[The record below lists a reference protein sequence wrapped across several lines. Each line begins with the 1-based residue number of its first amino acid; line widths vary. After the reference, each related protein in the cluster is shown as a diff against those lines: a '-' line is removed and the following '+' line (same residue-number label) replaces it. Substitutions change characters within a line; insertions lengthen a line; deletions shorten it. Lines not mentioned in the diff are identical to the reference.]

1 MLCDNCNKNE
11 ATIHYT
17 EVINGVKN
25 ERHLCSECMQELDY
39 GMEGEFP
46 FSKLIR
52 GILSSHLAGFGQEA
66 NPMLQIKCNKCGM
79 TYNEFAKIGKFGCS
93 ECYSVFGPLI
103 VDNIK
108 KIQGSSMHTGK
119 KYTTASLDGNF
130 IKAPESSEKKQEKG
144 KTESDESSIK
154 GLEARLKEAVLVE
167 DYEEAAR
174 LRDEIRSIK
183 ERVGKNA

>member
-17 EVINGVKN
+17 ELINGVKN
-25 ERHLCSECMQELDY
+25 ERHLCSECMRELDY

-52 GILSSHLAGFGQEA
+52 NILSSHFAGIGKGNSPELKIQ
-66 NPMLQIKCNKCGM
+66 CNKCGM
-79 TYNEFAKIGKFGCS
+79 EYNEFTQLGKFGCS

-108 KIQGSSMHTGK
+108 KIQGNSLHVGK
-119 KYTTASLDGNF
+119 KYQSIVGDCKDKELLSSM
-130 IKAPESSEKKQEKG
+130 ESIQKKEKVNNK
-144 KTESDESSIK
+144 DII
-154 GLEARLKEAVLVE
+154 ARLDAKLKDALLIE

-174 LRDEIRSIK
+174 LRDEIRTLR
-183 ERVGKNA
+183 ERVGKDA

>member
-11 ATIHYT
+11 ATVHYT

-52 GILSSHLAGFGQEA
+52 GILSSHLVGYGQEA
-66 NPMLQIKCNKCGM
+66 DPMLQIKCNKCGM

-108 KIQGSSMHTGK
+108 KIQGSSTHTGK
-119 KYTTASLDGNF
+119 KYRNLPQNDNAAGALA
-130 IKAPESSEKKQEKG
+130 ILEEKKR
-144 KTESDESSIK
+144 KTGDADESRISRLDAK
-154 GLEARLKEAVLVE
+154 LKEAIRVE